1 MMPRVASMEPV
12 VGPLVVQQHL
22 LAPMLMESKYLLV
35 PMTSKNVNVVRIA
48 VVLDKSAQRL

>member
-1 MMPRVASMEPV
+1 MEPV

-22 LAPMLMESKYLLV
+22 LVPMLMESKYLLV
-35 PMTSKNVNVVRIA
+35 PMTLKNVNVVRIA